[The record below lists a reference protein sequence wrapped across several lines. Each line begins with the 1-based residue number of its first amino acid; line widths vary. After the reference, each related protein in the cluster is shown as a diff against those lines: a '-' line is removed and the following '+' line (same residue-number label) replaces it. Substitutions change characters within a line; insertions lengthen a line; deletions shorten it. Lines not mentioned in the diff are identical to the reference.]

1 MQLLWKGLGPKSNP
15 ERFQSPGVGSWK
27 GKWGGGRSLHWL
39 WERNWHRK
47 WSHMAQIYCVRDFP
61 FKTHYIH
68 GSEQCMAQPHS
79 FLGLASDKIAVL
91 LSGGGNFII
100 PRLERWWWNCV
111 GKSSA
116 VCWPSPLCWA
126 TSIGVIKASVSE
138 AAGQEKRILLKKPK
152 GNQDYL
158 QGKENGKSFGSDKRK
173 KLILAEE
180 HVFQRWNNRD
190 EKMFLFAFL
199 FVFLEGQD
207 PSHTELA
214 FWMVVSD
221 FKRFVRIVSLSYL
234 LHEIV

>member
-138 AAGQEKRILLKKPK
+138 AAGQEKRKILLKNLKETRIIFK
-152 GNQDYL
+152 GKKMGKALVATREKNWYL
-158 QGKENGKSFGSDKRK
+158 QKSMFFKGEIIGTKRC
-173 KLILAEE
+173 
-180 HVFQRWNNRD
+180 F
-190 EKMFLFAFL
+190 FLHFYLSFL
-199 FVFLEGQD
+199 KDRTHLTQSWLFEWWLVTSRGLWE
-207 PSHTELA
+207 
-214 FWMVVSD
+214 
-221 FKRFVRIVSLSYL
+221 
-234 LHEIV
+234 